1 MSTARLGSIGIV
13 AVIALLASA
22 LLVPQGWYLVRTS
35 SYTAQFAHAGGLAES
50 DPVFVAGVPAGRV
63 DSIDLAGDHVDVH
76 FRLDRDRTLG
86 HRTTA
91 AVKLRTILGKRYLD
105 IVPDGTG
112 SVGDNSTIPTERT
125 SVPYSLDDIGA
136 KVQSVATELD
146 VTALASMV
154 STLRETVP
162 SDRAVVSDALTG
174 VSAASAMLAR
184 NDEKIARLLEAAT
197 SLTTSVAAESE
208 SIGILL
214 GNAQL
219 VLQTLS
225 DRRNAIS
232 ALVTDLRTVVES
244 ASVFLDGNATELDQL
259 LIDMRSV
266 TDTLDRNGRN
276 IDTLLTTLPAG
287 LRAVT
292 DATGN
297 GNWVDVSAPAGP
309 LPDHLLCALGIFD
322 GGPAG
327 STPGMQGCSG

>member
-13 AVIALLASA
+13 AVIAVLASA
-22 LLVPQGWYLVRTS
+22 LVIPQGWYLVRTS
-35 SYTAQFAHAGGLAES
+35 SYTAQFAHAGGLTES

-76 FRLDRDRTLG
+76 FRLDRDRELG
-86 HRTTA
+86 DRTTA

-105 IVPDGTG
+105 VVPDGTG
-112 SVGDNSTIPTERT
+112 SVGDDRTIPTERT
-125 SVPYSLDDIGA
+125 SVPYSLDDIGTE
-136 KVQSVATELD
+136 VQSVATELD

-162 SDRAVVSDALTG
+162 ADRAVVSDALTG
-174 VSAASAMLAR
+174 VSTASAVLAR
-184 NDEKIARLLEAAT
+184 NDEKIAGLLDAAQ
-197 SLTTSVAAESE
+197 SLTRSVATESE
-208 SIGILL
+208 SIGTLP

-219 VLQTLS
+219 VLDTLS
-225 DRRNAIS
+225 DRRTAIS
-232 ALVTDLRTVVES
+232 GVVTDLRTVIES
-244 ASVFLDGNATELDQL
+244 ASAFLDGNATELDQL

-309 LPDHLLCALGIFD
+309 LPDNLLCALGIFD
-322 GGPAG
+322 DHAAG
-327 STPGMQGCSG
+327 EVPGMQGCSG